1 MFTNNMNSIS
11 KDKNLDI
18 IFRYQFCSFLGPME
32 EERYVQ
38 KIFVDIVKTDDSGN
52 DVQIIGKASIKIILV
67 AQALDD
73 GYDIYDVFDTDS
85 YTMRIGDEIYDFE
98 NDDIKEDL
106 GRQLFGDDYMANPN
120 ICIFERLT
128 ILPEYRGLGIAAKF
142 IKDNFFFFNTACG
155 LIVMQ
160 PFPLQFEAEG
170 THAKCSD
177 FERQMEYD
185 QMEKD
190 ENKARK
196 SLINFYKKVGFLSV
210 KGYDDLMFLLPEFK
224 NKKLDAIDLN
234 ESICLPL
241 RPRRNP

>member
-1 MFTNNMNSIS
+1 MMFTNNMNSIS

-38 KIFVDIVKTDDSGN
+38 KIFVDIVKTDNSGN

-142 IKDNFFFFNTACG
+142 IKDNFFFFSTTCG

-170 THAKCSD
+170 TLAKCSD
-177 FERQMEYD
+177 FERQMKYD

-196 SLINFYKKVGFLSV
+196 SLINFYKKVGFISV
-210 KGYDDLMFLLPEFK
+210 KGYDNLMFLLPGCK
-224 NKKLDAIDLN
+224 NNKLDAIDLN
-234 ESICLPL
+234 ESIAVQ
-241 RPRRNP
+241 

>member
-1 MFTNNMNSIS
+1 MNNTIN
-11 KDKNLDI
+11 DQDLDI

-38 KIFVDIVKTDDSGN
+38 KIFVDIVKTDDSGK
-52 DVQIIGKASIKIILV
+52 DVQIIGKASIKIMLLS
-67 AQALDD
+67 QALDD
-73 GYDIYDVFDTDS
+73 NFDIFQIFDSDS
-85 YTMRIGDEIYDFE
+85 YTMRVGEEIYDFRYG
-98 NDDIKEDL
+98 DIKEDL
-106 GRQLFGDDYMANPN
+106 RRKLFGDDYMTNPN

-142 IKDNFFFFNTACG
+142 IKDNFFFFSTTCG

-160 PFPLQFEAEG
+160 PFPLQFEAES
-170 THAKCSD
+170 TLAKCSD

-196 SLINFYKKVGFLSV
+196 SLINFYKKVGFISV
-210 KGYDDLMFLLPEFK
+210 KGYDDLMFLLPGFK

-234 ESICLPL
+234 ESIYLP
-241 RPRRNP
+241 

>member
-1 MFTNNMNSIS
+1 MNNTIN
-11 KDKNLDI
+11 DQDLDI

-38 KIFVDIVKTDDSGN
+38 KIFVDIVKTDDSGK
-52 DVQIIGKASIKIILV
+52 DVQIIGKASIRIMLLS
-67 AQALDD
+67 QALDD
-73 GYDIYDVFDTDS
+73 NFDIFQIFDSDS
-85 YTMRIGDEIYDFE
+85 YTMHIGSTIYDFD
-98 NDDIKEDL
+98 NDDINEDL
-106 GRQLFGDDYMANPN
+106 RRQLFGDDIMINPN

-142 IKDNFFFFNTACG
+142 IKDNFFFFSTTCG

-160 PFPLQFEAEG
+160 PFPLQFEAEC
-170 THAKCSD
+170 THTKCSD

-210 KGYDDLMFLLPEFK
+210 KGYDDLMFLLPGFK

-234 ESICLPL
+234 ESIYLL
-241 RPRRNP
+241 

>member
-1 MFTNNMNSIS
+1 MNNTIN
-11 KDKNLDI
+11 DQDLDI

-38 KIFVDIVKTDDSGN
+38 KIFVDIVKTDDSGK
-52 DVQIIGKASIKIILV
+52 DVQIIGKASIKIMLLS
-67 AQALDD
+67 QALDD
-73 GYDIYDVFDTDS
+73 NFDIFQIFDSDS
-85 YTMRIGDEIYDFE
+85 YTMRVGEEIYDFRYG
-98 NDDIKEDL
+98 DIKEDL
-106 GRQLFGDDYMANPN
+106 RRKLFGDDYMTNPN

-142 IKDNFFFFNTACG
+142 IKDNFFFFSTTCG

-170 THAKCSD
+170 TLAKCSD

-196 SLINFYKKVGFLSV
+196 SLINFYKKVGFISV
-210 KGYDDLMFLLPEFK
+210 KGYDDLMFLLPGFK

-234 ESICLPL
+234 ESIYLP
-241 RPRRNP
+241 

>member
-1 MFTNNMNSIS
+1 MDDSIIM
-11 KDKNLDI
+11 KDIDYDQDLDI
-18 IFRYQFCSFLGPME
+18 EFRYQFCSFLGPLE

-38 KIFVDIVKTDDSGN
+38 NIFVDIIKTDDSGN
-52 DVQIIGKASIKIILV
+52 EVQIIGKASIKIMLLS
-67 AQALDD
+67 QALDD
-73 GYDIYDVFDTDS
+73 NFDIFQIFDSDS
-85 YTMRIGDEIYDFE
+85 YTMHIGSTIYDFD
-98 NDDIKEDL
+98 NGDINEDL
-106 GRQLFGDDYMANPN
+106 RRQLFGDDFMINPN

-170 THAKCSD
+170 TLAKRSD

-196 SLINFYKKVGFLSV
+196 SLINFYKKVGFISV
-210 KGYDDLMFLLPEFK
+210 KGYDDLMFLLPGFK

-234 ESICLPL
+234 ESIYLP
-241 RPRRNP
+241 

>member
-1 MFTNNMNSIS
+1 M
-11 KDKNLDI
+11 KDVDYNQGFDI
-18 IFRYQFCSFLGPME
+18 EFRYQFCSFLGQLE
-32 EERYVQ
+32 GERYIQ
-38 KIFVDIVKTDDSGN
+38 EIFVDIIKTDDSGKN
-52 DVQIIGKASIKIILV
+52 VQIIGKASIKIMLLS
-67 AQALDD
+67 QALDD
-73 GYDIYDVFDTDS
+73 NFDIFQIFDSDS

-106 GRQLFGDDYMANPN
+106 RRQLFGDDYMANPN

-142 IKDNFFFFNTACG
+142 IKDNFFFFSTACG

-185 QMEKD
+185 QMEKN

-210 KGYDDLMFLLPEFK
+210 KGYDDLMFLLPGFK

-234 ESICLPL
+234 ESIYLL
-241 RPRRNP
+241 

>member
-1 MFTNNMNSIS
+1 MDDSIIM
-11 KDKNLDI
+11 KDIDYDQDLDI
-18 IFRYQFCSFLGPME
+18 EFRYQFCSFLGPLE

-38 KIFVDIVKTDDSGN
+38 NIFVDIIKTDDSGN
-52 DVQIIGKASIKIILV
+52 EVQIIGKASIKIMLLS
-67 AQALDD
+67 QALDD
-73 GYDIYDVFDTDS
+73 NFGIFQIFDSDS
-85 YTMRIGDEIYDFE
+85 YTMHIGSTIYDFD
-98 NDDIKEDL
+98 NGDINEDL
-106 GRQLFGDDYMANPN
+106 RRQLFGDDFMINPN

-170 THAKCSD
+170 TLAKRSD

-196 SLINFYKKVGFLSV
+196 SLINFYKKVGFISV
-210 KGYDDLMFLLPEFK
+210 KGYDDLMFLLPGFK
-224 NKKLDAIDLN
+224 NNKLDAIDLN
-234 ESICLPL
+234 ESIAMQ
-241 RPRRNP
+241 

>member
-1 MFTNNMNSIS
+1 M
-11 KDKNLDI
+11 KDIDYNQDFDI
-18 IFRYQFCSFLGPME
+18 EFRYQFCSFLGQLE
-32 EERYVQ
+32 GERYIQ
-38 KIFVDIVKTDDSGN
+38 EIFVDIVKTDDSGK
-52 DVQIIGKASIKIILV
+52 DVQIIGKASIKIMLLS
-67 AQALDD
+67 QALDD
-73 GYDIYDVFDTDS
+73 NFDIFQIFHSDS
-85 YTMRIGDEIYDFE
+85 YTMRVGEEIYDFRYG
-98 NDDIKEDL
+98 DIKEDL
-106 GRQLFGDDYMANPN
+106 RRKLFGDDYMTNPN

-170 THAKCSD
+170 TLAKCSD

-196 SLINFYKKVGFLSV
+196 SLINFYKKVGFISV
-210 KGYDDLMFLLPEFK
+210 KGYDDLMFLLPGFK
-224 NKKLDAIDLN
+224 NKKLNAIDLN
-234 ESICLPL
+234 ESIYLP
-241 RPRRNP
+241 

>member
-1 MFTNNMNSIS
+1 M
-11 KDKNLDI
+11 KDVDYNQGFDI
-18 IFRYQFCSFLGPME
+18 EFRYQFCSFLGQLE
-32 EERYVQ
+32 GERYIQ
-38 KIFVDIVKTDDSGN
+38 EIFVDIIKTDDSGKN
-52 DVQIIGKASIKIILV
+52 VQIIGKASIKIMLLS
-67 AQALDD
+67 QALDD
-73 GYDIYDVFDTDS
+73 NFDIFQIFDSDS

-106 GRQLFGDDYMANPN
+106 RRQLFGDDYMANPN

-142 IKDNFFFFNTACG
+142 IKDNFFFFSTACG

-170 THAKCSD
+170 TLAKCSD

-210 KGYDDLMFLLPEFK
+210 KGYDDLMFLLPGFK

-234 ESICLPL
+234 ESIYLL
-241 RPRRNP
+241 